1 MAQTEHYPCK
11 SEPSAVQTLR
21 AFAALRETSEA
32 YYLYPMISNRE
43 LFQRNLA
50 QTTNFPLGLEVER
63 AKGNY
68 LYGPDGK
75 KYLDLISGI
84 SVSNVGHLHPKVVA
98 AIHAQLEKH
107 MHLQVYGEYV
117 LATQVQLATKL
128 LELLPKKFESV
139 YLVNS
144 GTEAIEGAMKM
155 AKRATGRHEIISF
168 KNAYHGS
175 THGALSIMGGE
186 EFKQAFR
193 PLLPGMKQLDF
204 NAIDQFHH
212 ITKKTAAVFVEP
224 VQGEAGYLPATPEF
238 LTALRKR
245 CTEVG
250 ALLVFDEIQTGIG
263 RTGHWFAMHKYKVT
277 PDVVVLAKGLGGG
290 MPIGA
295 FVSSKAIMDNL
306 KENPILGHITT
317 FGGHPVSCAAA
328 LATLNTIEEE
338 NLMAGIE
345 EKHALFRKLLVH
357 PKIKAV
363 TGTGLMLAVHLDNFP
378 QVEEAMHACLQKGV
392 ITDWFLFNQTALR
405 ISPPLTISEDEIEMA
420 CKVICDA
427 LN

>member
-1 MAQTEHYPCK
+1 
-11 SEPSAVQTLR
+11 
-21 AFAALRETSEA
+21 
-32 YYLYPMISNRE
+32 MISNRE

-117 LATQVQLATKL
+117 VATQVQLATKL

-155 AKRATGRHEIISF
+155 AKRATGRYEIISF

-175 THGALSIMGGE
+175 THGALSMMGGE

-204 NAIDQFHH
+204 NALDQLPL

-263 RTGHWFAMHKYKVT
+263 RTGHWFAMLNYKVT
-277 PDVVVLAKGLGGG
+277 PDVVILAKGLGGG

-295 FVSSKAIMDNL
+295 FVSSKAIMDSL
-306 KENPILGHITT
+306 KENPMLGHITT

-328 LATLNTIEEE
+328 LATLNAIEEE
-338 NLMAGIE
+338 NLMAGIA

-363 TGTGLMLAVHLDNFP
+363 TGTGLMLAVHLDTFA
-378 QVEEAMHACLQKGV
+378 QVEAAMHACLKQGV

-405 ISPPLTISEDEIEMA
+405 ISPPLTISEEEIEMA
-420 CKVICDA
+420 CRLILEGLEIKY
-427 LN
+427 

>member
-1 MAQTEHYPCK
+1 
-11 SEPSAVQTLR
+11 
-21 AFAALRETSEA
+21 
-32 YYLYPMISNRE
+32 MISNRE

-50 QTTNFPLGLEVER
+50 HTTNLPLGLEIER

-84 SVSNVGHLHPKVVA
+84 SVSNIGHLHPNVVA

-117 LATQVQLATKL
+117 VAPQVQLATKL

-139 YLVNS
+139 YLTNS
-144 GTEAIEGAMKM
+144 GAEAIEGAMKL

-186 EFKQAFR
+186 AFKQAFR
-193 PLLPGMKQLDF
+193 PLLPAVRQLDF
-204 NAIDQFHH
+204 NEIEQLQH

-224 VQGEAGYLPATPEF
+224 VQGEAGYNPATPEF

-245 CTEVG
+245 CTAVG

-263 RTGHWFAMHKYKVT
+263 RTGHWFAMQKYGVT
-277 PDVVVLAKGLGGG
+277 PDVVALAKGLGGG

-295 FVSSKAIMDNL
+295 FCSPKSLMDTL
-306 KENPILGHITT
+306 KENPMLGHITT

-328 LATLNTIEEE
+328 LATLQTIAAE
-338 NLMAGIE
+338 NLMHDIP
-345 EKHALFRKLLVH
+345 EKEILFRKLLKH

-363 TGTGLMLAVHLDNFP
+363 TGTGLMLAAHVDSFET
-378 QVEEAMHACLQKGV
+378 VERTMHRCLQQGV

-405 ISPPLTISEDEIEMA
+405 ISPPLPISEEEIEMA
-420 CKVICDA
+420 CGVICDS
-427 LN
+427 LS